1 MKLQLIIHQIS
12 YYVLML
18 VVILQSKNHLCLQIL
33 ALLVNMLKVS
43 QLEIKVKTCTRLYR
57 SSRPVLIPPSCAA
70 FLPITGPFS
79 NSKGHT
85 WSSLGKSQWRT
96 TKRAKSLSLWH
107 EALGRIPSRGNHLTN
122 ANWGIFCK
130 TTVLV
135 SLRKCHLWKTKK

>member
-57 SSRPVLIPPSCAA
+57 SSRPALILPSRAA
-70 FLPITGPFS
+70 FLPLTGSFS

-85 WSSLGKSQWRT
+85 
-96 TKRAKSLSLWH
+96 
-107 EALGRIPSRGNHLTN
+107 
-122 ANWGIFCK
+122 
-130 TTVLV
+130 
-135 SLRKCHLWKTKK
+135 